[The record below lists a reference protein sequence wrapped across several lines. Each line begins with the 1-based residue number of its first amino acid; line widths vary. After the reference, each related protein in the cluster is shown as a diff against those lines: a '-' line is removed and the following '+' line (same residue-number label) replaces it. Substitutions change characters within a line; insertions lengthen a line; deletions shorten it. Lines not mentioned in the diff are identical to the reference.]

1 MEKVLDRFLRYV
13 KVNTQSDSTC
23 EDKVPTTE
31 GQWDLAKMLTA
42 ELEKM
47 GAQDVKL
54 SEHCIVTAKIP
65 SNLPSGKKA
74 PKIGFL
80 AHMDTVDDAP
90 GEGVNPR
97 LVENYDGGDI
107 TLSKD
112 GKVVMSPSVFPSL
125 KENVGKTLVV
135 TDGSTLLGAD
145 DKAGVAEIMTMAET
159 LLTDKTLL
167 HGDIRIAFSPDEE
180 GADGIRM
187 FDVKAFD
194 ADYAYTV
201 DGGKVGEIEY
211 ENFNAAGFKVIV
223 HGREVHP
230 GEAKNKMVNA
240 ALLAT
245 EFAQMLPQSQTPATT
260 EGYEGFYHLAEM
272 GGDCSEAHVEYI
284 LRDHN
289 REIFEERKA
298 FIRSTVDYLN
308 AKYGE
313 GTFVLEMKDSY
324 YNMREKVEPFMYI
337 VDNAVSAMKEAG
349 VDPIIVPIRGGTD
362 GAKLSFEGLPCP
374 NLSTGGFNF
383 HGRYEYIPVESME
396 SMVQVLLNLA
406 TCK

>member
-1 MEKVLDRFLRYV
+1 MEKVLDKFLRYI
-13 KVNTQSDSTC
+13 KINTQSDSTI
-23 EDKVPTTE
+23 EDRVPTTE
-31 GQWDLAKMLTA
+31 GQWDLAKMLVS

-47 GAQDVKL
+47 GAKDVKL
-54 SEHCIVTAKIP
+54 SDHCIVTAVIP
-65 SNLPSGKKA
+65 SNLEGGKKA

-107 TLSKD
+107 VLSKD
-112 GKVVMSPSVFPSL
+112 GKTVMSPSVFPSL
-125 KENVGKTLVV
+125 LENVGKTLVV

-145 DKAGVAEIMTMAET
+145 DKAGVSEIMTMAER
-159 LLTDKTLL
+159 LLSDSSLK
-167 HGDIRIAFSPDEE
+167 HGDIKIAFSPDEE

-187 FDVKAFD
+187 FDVAAFD

-201 DGGKVGEIEY
+201 DGGKLGEIEY
-211 ENFNAAGFKVIV
+211 ENFNAAGFKVFA

-240 ALLAT
+240 ALLVS
-245 EFAQMLPQSQTPATT
+245 EFIGMLPASQTPATT
-260 EGYEGFYHLAEM
+260 EGYEGFYHLAQM
-272 GGDCSEAHVEYI
+272 GGDCSEAFAEYI
-284 LRDHN
+284 LRDHDKT
-289 REIFEERKA
+289 IFEKRKA
-298 FIRSTVDYLN
+298 FIKDTVAYLN

-313 GTFVLEMKDSY
+313 GTFTLEMKDSY
-324 YNMREKVEPFMYI
+324 YNMREKVEPHMYI
-337 VDNAVSAMKEAG
+337 VENAKKAMEEAG
-349 VDPIIVPIRGGTD
+349 VTPIVVPIRGGTD

-396 SMVQVLLNLA
+396 KMVEVLLNLA
-406 TCK
+406 VVK